1 MRILLDTHIAI
12 WWLAGDG
19 RLRRAGREIIEA
31 ADVAYLSSVSVW
43 EIVVKQGRGRLDLP
57 ADFVDALLEDFDE
70 LPLRSDHALE
80 GRSLPRFHG
89 DPFDRMLV
97 AQARVE
103 GLRLMTADAAMEGYE
118 VPVVRP

>member
-19 RLRRAGREIIEA
+19 RLHQAGREIIEA

-57 ADFVDALLEDFDE
+57 AGFVDALLEDFDE

-103 GLRLMTADAAMEGYE
+103 GLRLMTADAAMEGDE